1 MREMTRIDVP
11 LRERNPSE
19 TTERNCC
26 LRFLSLKKY
35 CIFSAMLLLIFL
47 MDASEMMLTLKQRA
61 EELREWTIARTERE
75 KLFST
80 YLPNE
85 TSPYI
90 FE

>member
-1 MREMTRIDVP
+1 MREMTRIDFP
-11 LRERNPSE
+11 LRDPRETR

-47 MDASEMMLTLKQRA
+47 MDASEMMLTLKQRT
-61 EELREWTIARTERE
+61 EELREWTVARTERD

-90 FE
+90 F